1 MGFVFWKWD
10 EHVCPGH
17 CWSISPLRH
26 RWVNLRSTLNDRECQ
41 WTTTMTGDGWNLTT
55 KMVMGMVYWVSHITL
70 ICSRSFGLQNISNI
84 QVWIWI
90 RPTTTNHFLN
100 GFNGNRP
107 WFNPHHSIQ
116 VSGRRCRPLARTS
129 TVSTGW
135 MLLCAK
141 ARRVLEVEP
150 GTAQKMWKIH
160 AKKTWLNRNLVLCIY
175 IYKQQI
181 FIHRWVV

>member
-107 WFNPHHSIQ
+107 WFNPHHSIH
-116 VSGRRCRPLARTS
+116 VSGRGGVVPWRETVNGVNGVNAAGAQRRGGFWKLSREQPKRCGKFTQKKN
-129 TVSTGW
+129 
-135 MLLCAK
+135 MI
-141 ARRVLEVEP
+141 EP
-150 GTAQKMWKIH
+150 KFGIMY
-160 AKKTWLNRNLVLCIY
+160 IY
-175 IYKQQI
+175 I
-181 FIHRWVV
+181 